1 MRTGPLRRRLVR
13 IERGLSA
20 YRPASRA
27 PSVPDPIIT
36 PARAEDALAALLAV
50 HRPGE
55 ALTVLDVAAAVGV
68 TRNAAAK
75 IRRYHLNRKRWPFR
89 DKSRRPDGGLEP

>member
-1 MRTGPLRRRLVR
+1 LLLR
-13 IERGLSA
+13 IERGLSS
-20 YRPASRA
+20 YRPRPKAA
-27 PSVPDPIIT
+27 AVPDPIIT
-36 PARAEDALAALLAV
+36 PASAEDALAALLCV

-55 ALTVLDVAAAVGV
+55 VLTVLDVAAAVGV

-75 IRRYHLNRKRWPFR
+75 IRRYHLNRKRWPYA